1 MIRTLLTTTALAALI
16 ATGAYAQTATTP
28 APTQDP
34 AVQDTAPATPAARAE
49 GSLVTNIIG
58 ESVYNGTG
66 DDAENIGEVSDV
78 VFDENGQAKSVV
90 IGVGGFLGVG
100 AKNVAFDYNKLQWA
114 ERNGDRWLI
123 AQTTKD
129 ELTAQPDFD
138 RDAYDPAP
146 AANDTTATAP
156 AAPSGSTDTTAQ
168 NAPAA
173 PADST
178 AAPAE
183 PVKRADGNLATNIIG
198 ETVYN
203 GTGDDAQNIGDVNDI
218 VLAKDGKAESLI
230 IGVGGFL
237 EVGEKNVAFE
247 FDKAKWAERDGD
259 RWLVA
264 ETTKEDLEALPEF
277 KREAYD
283 PAPATTASN
292 DAASPAPVTTTPT
305 VDAAPAPADKTA
317 QAPATTPDTAAPAPA
332 DKTAQA
338 PATPDPAAPAPAD
351 KTAEAP
357 AAATPDATPDQT
369 QTAAIDKSALTE
381 MPINEIRS
389 EDLVGTTVYGAND
402 VNVGEIG
409 DVVLTGDKKVD
420 AVIIDVGGFLGVGE
434 KEVAVGM
441 DNLKFMTDKDGNRYL
456 YTNFTKEQL
465 EAQVAYDKGTYTQ
478 KRDDQLMIMR

>member
-1 MIRTLLTTTALAALI
+1 MIRTLLSTTALAALL
-16 ATGAYAQTATTP
+16 ATGAYAQEATTP
-28 APTQDP
+28 APTQNP
-34 AVQDTAPATPAARAE
+34 AIQETAPAAPVPRAE
-49 GSLVTNIIG
+49 GSLVTNIVG

-66 DDAENIGEVSDV
+66 DDAENIGNVSDV

-100 AKNVAFDYNKLQWA
+100 TKNVTFDYSKLQWA
-114 ERNGDRWLI
+114 ERGGDRWLI
-123 AQTTKD
+123 AETTKD
-129 ELTAQPDFD
+129 ELMAQPDFD
-138 RDAYDPAP
+138 RRPYDPAP
-146 AANDTTATAP
+146 AATDTTATAP
-156 AAPSGSTDTTAQ
+156 PAPSGTT
-168 NAPAA
+168 APAA
-173 PADST
+173 PVEPV
-178 AAPAE
+178 PAE

-237 EVGEKNVAFE
+237 EIGEKNVAYE
-247 FDKAKWAERDGD
+247 FDKAKWAEREGD

-264 ETTKEDLEALPEF
+264 ETTREGLEALPEF
-277 KREAYD
+277 DRRPYD
-283 PAPATTASN
+283 PAPATTAST
-292 DAASPAPVTTTPT
+292 DAATPAPVTTTPAVT
-305 VDAAPAPADKTA
+305 PAPAEKTA
-317 QAPATTPDTAAPAPA
+317 EAPA
-332 DKTAQA
+332 
-338 PATPDPAAPAPAD
+338 ATPEPAAPAPMD

-357 AAATPDATPDQT
+357 AAAAPEATPDQT

-381 MPINEIRS
+381 MPVDKIRS

-402 VNVGEIG
+402 VNLGEIG

-434 KEVAVGM
+434 KEVAIGM

-465 EAQVAYDKGTYTQ
+465 EAQAPYDKATYVQNRDTQ
-478 KRDDQLMIMR
+478 RMMMR

>member
-1 MIRTLLTTTALAALI
+1 MIRTLLSTTALAALI
-16 ATGAYAQTATTP
+16 ATGAYAQEATTP

-34 AVQDTAPATPAARAE
+34 AVQETAPAAPVARAD

-66 DDAENIGEVSDV
+66 DDAENIGNVSDV

-100 AKNVAFDYNKLQWA
+100 AKNVGFDYNKLQWA
-114 ERNGDRWLI
+114 ERGGDRWLI
-123 AQTTKD
+123 AETTKD
-129 ELTAQPDFD
+129 ELTAQSDFD
-138 RDAYDPAP
+138 REPYDPAP
-146 AANDTTATAP
+146 AATTAP
-156 AAPSGSTDTTAQ
+156 PAPSGSTDTTAQ

-173 PADST
+173 PAEP
-178 AAPAE
+178 APAE

-218 VLAKDGKAESLI
+218 VLAKDGKAESLV

-237 EVGEKNVAFE
+237 EVGEKNVAYQ

-277 KREAYD
+277 DRRPYD
-283 PAPATTASN
+283 PAPATTAST
-292 DAASPAPVTTTPT
+292 DAATPAPVTTTPAVT
-305 VDAAPAPADKTA
+305 PAPAEKTAEAPVATPDTTAAPAPMDKRA
-317 QAPATTPDTAAPAPA
+317 EAPAATPDTAAPAPM
-332 DKTAQA
+332 
-338 PATPDPAAPAPAD
+338 D

-357 AAATPDATPDQT
+357 AATPDAAAPDQT
-369 QTAAIDKSALTE
+369 KTAAIDKSALTE

-465 EAQVAYDKGTYTQ
+465 EAQVAYDKGTYAE
-478 KRDDQLMIMR
+478 KRDEQRMMMR